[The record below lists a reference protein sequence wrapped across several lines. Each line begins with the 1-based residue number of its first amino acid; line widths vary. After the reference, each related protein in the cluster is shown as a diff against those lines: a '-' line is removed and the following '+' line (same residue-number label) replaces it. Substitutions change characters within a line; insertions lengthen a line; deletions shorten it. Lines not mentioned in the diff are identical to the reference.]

1 MPVPGT
7 VVRPPLLD
15 WGVSGRA
22 LPGERES
29 GDLHVVSFFE
39 GGVLIGVLDGLG
51 HGPEAAAAAR
61 VAGEVLQACADEPIL
76 PLINRCHTALRKTRG
91 VVLSLASISTRDNL
105 MTWAA
110 VGNVEAV
117 LLYADRAARPAR
129 EIVNPRSGV
138 VGYQLPALRATVHP
152 LAAGDTLV
160 FATDGIEDGFS
171 SKVSLDLS
179 PQAAAADI
187 LNRFGKNTDD
197 ALVVVARWWGAP
209 P

>member
-1 MPVPGT
+1 
-7 VVRPPLLD
+7 
-15 WGVSGRA
+15 
-22 LPGERES
+22 
-29 GDLHVVSFFE
+29 
-39 GGVLIGVLDGLG
+39 
-51 HGPEAAAAAR
+51 
-61 VAGEVLQACADEPIL
+61 
-76 PLINRCHTALRKTRG
+76 
-91 VVLSLASISTRDNL
+91 
-105 MTWAA
+105 
-110 VGNVEAV
+110 VEAV